1 MLLLVL
7 LMLSLFLAAG
17 AMLLTV
23 ATRARDASRA
33 TAAYVQ
39 PLALN
44 DEAARAALD
53 QALMALLRGSTSG
66 SNGSIMTGTFC
77 ENILADKYGE
87 SRSFQGSALSGT
99 TSPVPTLT
107 ITATSGDLTTGTGAA
122 PRLNGRILTIKP
134 RPGQGDV
141 MSFRILN
148 AVATS
153 ASSATCY
160 LAQLPS
166 RSSPTFVSSTMS
178 FDVIVNGREFTPGSG
193 TSTPEAYDAFDD
205 ANKWLAKPSLNALQ
219 TGSFGRLSISG
230 SAIQPPTVDNDNDGV
245 PDGVWVSGTA
255 GPGGVIGT
263 VVPPQPSPLGG
274 SVSYDVSYLILD
286 LDGRININTAGMAR
300 PAAGS
305 YAGTPDAPLGMG
317 YGPADIDASLVVAGD
332 LPSPSGTSEFT
343 GSDSSRP
350 PGKWT
355 TILLS
360 GSPSNQS
367 YQTTYRQRRMPPLL
381 GTIQGRYGA
390 NNVSGTSG
398 DDVDDYQRTS
408 AANYP
413 LLIAGSNAVGDL
425 QGQLKVYMQPP
436 PSSSTDLTPTLSFVA
451 VASGTDAVDDP
462 YEVRLDADAPRFGTA
477 RRPAAAAGN
486 DDSPFTV
493 AELERVLRA
502 NDPDASQLP
511 ARLAAALED
520 RAQAVRMTI
529 TTESW
534 DSPALTGT
542 AARLVED
549 LVGGAGAGMLHD
561 PAAWASGSNSLSPDI
576 SAGLRFNINRP
587 LLSGTS
593 VAARNL
599 QHRYCKGIYTL
610 ALVLGETNKARAA
623 QWAVNVLDF
632 RDDDSNITGF
642 EYDTN
647 LANGWNVDGDCGTTG
662 DPDRAVVWGVER
674 PEVVIAEVAAWRE
687 PLASQPDSQLFVNL
701 HRPAC
706 NAVTGTA
713 APGNVSVTGTT
724 ERSRLTAANG
734 VLHLSATTSGTSAVW
749 QMVIS
754 PSQTGGSG
762 TVQFVVPPA
771 AGVMGSTTGVA
782 QLAASGSGAYLC
794 VTPASPQNFS
804 VNTIPTFAIT
814 TGGTFG
820 FLPTSASGTV
830 QLQRLANPTA
840 AWSATT
846 NPYITVDEA
855 AIDSIP
861 QKMPPPSGAF
871 VPPLFKNRR
880 RMPADGGADTLTGFW
895 RRDWLPD
902 AATSALGRLSVSGST
917 LVAWFHWPNRPFVS
931 VAELALVPADD
942 ATTMLKNYAFP
953 TTSLASGTTPAS
965 LAMLDATHVPT
976 LFAGHALTVSGS
988 AVSSV
993 GLDVL
998 GMHQMSKWREPGR
1011 VNVNTI
1017 LSGTTAV
1024 DEVVWAALVGGTQT
1038 MLRTGTI
1045 TTNPF
1050 TTVGSGS
1057 LSPATSFA
1065 QLLSVSS
1072 SGQQPPAQ
1080 RVFASGT
1087 SPRAKNPFLAYDVP
1101 IRLANT
1107 ATIRSNV
1114 FAVWITVRVT
1124 DDSPNAGPPIIK
1136 RLFAIVDR
1144 SIPVGY
1150 SPGSDLN
1157 VRDCIRLSR
1166 YLD

>member
-23 ATRARDASRA
+23 ATRARDAARA

-77 ENILADKYGE
+77 ENILVDKYGE

-141 MSFRILN
+141 VSFRILN

-153 ASSATCY
+153 ASSARCY

-166 RSSPTFVSSTMS
+166 RSSPALVSSTMS
-178 FDVIVNGREFTPGSG
+178 FDVIVNGREFTPVSG

-205 ANKWLAKPSLNALQ
+205 ANTWLAQPSLNALQ

-230 SAIQPPTVDNDNDGV
+230 SAIQLPTVDNDNDGV

-263 VVPPQPSPLGG
+263 VVAPQPSPLGG

-343 GSDSSRP
+343 GGGSSPP

-360 GSPSNQS
+360 GSPSTD
-367 YQTTYRQRRMPPLL
+367 YQTTYHQRRMPPRL
-381 GTIQGRYGA
+381 GTIEGRYGA

-425 QGQLKVYMQPP
+425 QGQLKLYMQPP
-436 PSSSTDLTPTLSFVA
+436 SSATDLTPTLSFVA

-477 RRPAAAAGN
+477 RRPAAVAGN
-486 DDSPFTV
+486 DDSPFTI

-534 DSPALTGT
+534 DTPALTGT
-542 AARLVED
+542 AARLIED

-561 PAAWASGSNSLSPDI
+561 AATWASGSNSLSPDI
-576 SAGLRFNINRP
+576 AAGLRFNINRP

-593 VAARNL
+593 VAARKL
-599 QHRYCKGIYTL
+599 QHEYCKGIYTL
-610 ALVLGETNKARAA
+610 ALALGETNKARAA

-662 DPDRAVVWGVER
+662 DTDRAVVWGVER
-674 PEVVIAEVAAWRE
+674 PEVMIAEVAAWRE
-687 PLASQPDSQLFVNL
+687 PRGSQPDSQLFVNL

-706 NAVTGTA
+706 NAVIGKA
-713 APGNVSVTGTT
+713 ASGSVSVTGTT
-724 ERSRLTAANG
+724 ERSRLTDANG
-734 VLHLSATTSGTSAVW
+734 VLQLSATTSGTSAVW

-754 PSQTGGSG
+754 PSQAGGSG

-782 QLAASGSGAYLC
+782 QLAASGTGAYLC

-804 VNTIPTFAIT
+804 VNAIPTFAIT

-855 AIDSIP
+855 AIVSIP

-880 RMPADGGADTLTGFW
+880 RMPADGGADPLTGFW

-902 AATSALGRLSVSGST
+902 AAASGAVLGPLSVSGST
-917 LVAWFHWPNRPFVS
+917 HAAWFHWPNRPFVS
-931 VAELALVPADD
+931 SAELALVPADD

-988 AVSSV
+988 AVSDV
-993 GLDVL
+993 GLNVL

-1050 TTVGSGS
+1050 TTVVSGS

-1065 QLLSVSS
+1065 QLLSVSGS
-1072 SGQQPPAQ
+1072 AQQPPAQ

-1087 SPRAKNPFLAYDVP
+1087 SPRVKNPFLAYDVP